1 MDNIWNETT
10 RLLSSSLTPTAMETW
25 LSGVSFVAFENSNLV
40 ISAPS
45 ELVRQVLESRFSPM
59 IKDALK
65 ELMSQECELTVL
77 CGDEAVQNYLGRRN
91 FNEAAHL
98 QAMDNYVFDRFVVG
112 SSNEFAYK
120 ASKMVAEN
128 PGRQE
133 HNTLIIY
140 SNPCL
145 GKTHLLYSIG
155 QYIQKQ
161 NPDKNILFIKANDF
175 TNQLIA
181 ALQERKMDEFRAKFR
196 KADVLLIDD
205 IQFIAGKQSTQ
216 EEVFNT
222 FNAIYESGR
231 QIVLT
236 SDRPPK
242 EMALLEQRLRSRF
255 EGGIMA
261 EIQKPDKDLRI
272 ALVNARA
279 KEYGLEL
286 SDANVQLI
294 AENITSNVRQ
304 IEGIMKNLAA
314 YNDILGYLP
323 DNQIKKSME
332 SIVSLDVPR
341 LTPSRIIRET
351 ARYFN
356 VTEED
361 IRGASRARKQSGA
374 RQVAMYLMRSMTD
387 MCMQDIGRE
396 FDGKDHATVTA
407 SVQKITNLL
416 GSDVNIKSAVSCIKT
431 NISASAG

>member
-40 ISAPS
+40 IQAPS

-65 ELMSQECELTVL
+65 ELMSQDCELTVL
-77 CGDEAVQNYLGRRN
+77 CGDEAVQNYLGRKN
-91 FNEAAHL
+91 FNESAHL

-112 SSNEFAYK
+112 PSNEFAYK

-133 HNTLIIY
+133 HNPLFIY
-140 SNPCL
+140 SNPGL

-155 QYIQKQ
+155 QYIQKK
-161 NPDKNILFIKANDF
+161 NPNKNILFIKANDF

-272 ALVNARA
+272 SLVNARA
-279 KEYGLEL
+279 AEYGLEL
-286 SDANVQLI
+286 SDANVEFI

-304 IEGIMKNLAA
+304 IEGIMKNLSA
-314 YNDILGYLP
+314 YKDILGYLP
-323 DNQIKKSME
+323 DDQIKKSME
-332 SIVSLDVPR
+332 SIVSLDIPR
-341 LTPSRIIRET
+341 LTPSKIIRET

-396 FDGKDHATVTA
+396 FGGKDHATVTA
-407 SVQKITNLL
+407 SVQKVKNLL
-416 GSDVNIKSAVSCIKT
+416 SEDVNIKSAISCIKT